1 MDVTLHTVDGRFA
14 LRCERRLPHAPELVW
29 QALTDPAKLSAWYP
43 FPVVEFEPRVG
54 GAISFDGGDGT
65 IFGGAITDLDPPHTF
80 GFREVDDLLH
90 FAVRPEET
98 GCRLVLT
105 HTFDDRE
112 MAPRCAAGWHTCLD
126 ALEAVLADRAVVDG
140 GEAQRAELRER
151 YEQRFAAAGTVEQLA
166 GASRVRFQR
175 RLNHP
180 VARVWSALT
189 EPRHLIA
196 WLGVAEIELVEGG
209 RFDLRWLNT
218 DERGEPFTMHATIT
232 RLQPPH
238 LLETRGDAH
247 GVLRWA
253 LQPDGAGTL
262 LTFTST
268 LDLPEEYRTRVLAGW
283 HYHLDALATALDG
296 GTVDLVHL
304 PNARWEAIHLDYV

>member
-1 MDVTLHTVDGRFA
+1 MDVTLHTVAERFA

-29 QALTDPAKLSAWYP
+29 QALTDPAKFSAWYP
-43 FPVVEFEPRVG
+43 FPVAELDLKVG
-54 GAISFDGGDGT
+54 GAIRFDGGDGT
-65 IFGGAITDLDPPHTF
+65 TFGGAITELDPPRTF
-80 GFREVDDLLH
+80 AFHEVDDLLH
-90 FAVRPEET
+90 FALRPDGA
-98 GCRLVLT
+98 GCLLILT

-112 MAPRCAAGWHTCLD
+112 MASRCAAGWHLCLD
-126 ALEAVLADRAVVDG
+126 ALEAVLADRAVADVT
-140 GEAQRAELRER
+140 EAQQEELREG

-175 RLNHP
+175 RLAHP
-180 VARVWSALT
+180 VERVWSALT

-196 WLGVAEIELVEGG
+196 WLGAAEIELVEGG

-232 RLQPPH
+232 RFQPPH

-247 GVLRWA
+247 GVLRWE

-296 GTVDLVHL
+296 GSVDLVNL
-304 PNARWEAIHLDYV
+304 PNARWEAIHAAYA